1 MYNQKKSL
9 YLILSTIIVLTVVF
23 IISIHSIFSYITTKN
38 SVIANMK
45 NQSNNMSIQLKN
57 NIANFIESYSI
68 NEYEKLLHNQ
78 MDSNEILF
86 ALIVKDYNM
95 GKLQGKEYEINGKIR
110 DENGNIIDFDNENKK
125 HKELISKI
133 YYEKS
138 FDITNQKHEK
148 IGSIT
153 IYISDKTLNKE
164 LEKIILNNIIEA
176 IAIALIL
183 ILFLFLSIRHFI
195 LKPIYNMIETINDAT
210 IDGIPTK
217 KFSSSGSKEIFTLSN
232 TMNNMIESIK
242 TSQNI
247 LKDNESKLKSLLEMS
262 PIAVRIA
269 THDGEKIVFANNAY
283 LKLID
288 VEKKNLLNK
297 NPKIYYIKE
306 SIYKDILNSLDK
318 NERIENKLISLNING
333 NEIWVMASYMNIEY
347 DNEKAVIGWFYDIT
361 EKIQIQKQIE
371 EQKNEFETIFN
382 YSIDGLAI
390 VDLESNFLEF
400 NESYIKMTGF
410 TREELLKTS
419 CINLTAPE
427 DVPRVKIALENII
440 ERGFVIDF
448 EKTCIVKDNR
458 NLTVNMS
465 MVLLPDKKR
474 ILLSIKDIT
483 QHKLMESQSKL
494 ASMGEMIG
502 NIAHQWRQ
510 PLSLISTIASGIKVK
525 VAFGLF
531 DEKEVV
537 PDMEN
542 IIKQTNYLSNTIDDF
557 RNFIKNSNEK
567 SEVQISNII
576 NKTLSILNPSIVNH
590 NIKMILNTE
599 DDIKIDGYE
608 NQLIQALINIFN
620 NAKDSLKENIKN
632 NGEKLI
638 FIETKNIKDTLVL
651 KIKDNAGGISENII
665 GKIFEPYFTTKHKSI
680 GTGIGL
686 SITYQIITK
695 HHDAQIFASNETYE
709 YENKIYTGACFKI
722 IFNKNNQ
729 LENKE
734 IKEIK

>member
-1 MYNQKKSL
+1 MNNQKKSL
-9 YLILSTIIVLTVVF
+9 YLILTTIIVLTVILIV
-23 IISIHSIFSYITTKN
+23 SIHSTFSYINTKN
-38 SVIANMK
+38 SVIDNIK
-45 NQSNNMSIQLKN
+45 KQSNNMSLELKN
-57 NIANFIESYSI
+57 NITNLIESYSI
-68 NEYEKLLHNQ
+68 NEYEKLLYNQ
-78 MDSNEILF
+78 MYSNEILF
-86 ALIVKDYNM
+86 AIIVKDYNM

-110 DENGNIIDFDNENKK
+110 DENWNILDFDYENIK

-133 YYEKS
+133 YYEKN
-138 FDITNQKHEK
+138 FEITNQKEER
-148 IGSIT
+148 IASIT

-164 LEKIILNNIIEA
+164 LEKVIFNNIIEA
-176 IAIALIL
+176 VAIALIL
-183 ILFLFLSIRHFI
+183 ILFLFLSIRYFI
-195 LKPIYNMIETINDAT
+195 LKPIYNMIDVINDANQ
-210 IDGIPTK
+210 DGIPTK

-232 TMNNMIESIK
+232 TMNNMIETIK
-242 TSQNI
+242 SSQNI
-247 LKDNESKLKSLLEMS
+247 LKDSENRLKSLLEMS

-269 THDGEKIVFANNAY
+269 THHGERIVFANKAY

-288 VEKKNLLNK
+288 VEEKNLLNK

-306 SIYKDILNSLDK
+306 SIYKDILDALDK
-318 NERIENKLISLNING
+318 NERIENKLISLNIHNR
-333 NEIWVMASYMNIEY
+333 EIWVMASYMNIEY
-347 DNEKAVIGWFYDIT
+347 DNEKAVIAWFYDIT

-419 CINLTAPE
+419 CVKLTAPE
-427 DVPRVKIALENII
+427 DVARAELALENII
-440 ERGFVIDF
+440 EKGFVIDF

-525 VAFGLF
+525 VEFGLF
-531 DEKEVV
+531 EEKEVV

-590 NIKMILNTE
+590 NIKMILNTK

-620 NAKDSLKENIKN
+620 NAKDALKENIKN
-632 NGEKLI
+632 NEEKLI
-638 FIETKNIKDTLVL
+638 FIETKNIQNGLILT
-651 KIKDNAGGISENII
+651 IKDNAGGISENIMD
-665 GKIFEPYFTTKHKSI
+665 KIFEPYFTTKHKSI

-686 SITYQIITK
+686 SIAYQIITK
-695 HHDAQIFASNETYE
+695 HHDANIFASNETYE
-709 YENKIYTGACFKI
+709 YENKVYTGACFRI
-722 IFNKNNQ
+722 IFN
-729 LENKE
+729 NKE
-734 IKEIK
+734 N